1 MAALLFDTDV
11 LVDYLRGRTEAVSFL
26 EAQADPL
33 LVPAMVVAEL
43 YAGVREGRERIA
55 LGGFLAAFEIVSV
68 DAGIAERGGL
78 MRRDFGKSHG
88 TGLSDALIAASAQQR
103 NAALVTLNRKH
114 YPMLADVLVPYTKNS
129 H

>member
-11 LVDYLRGRTEAVSFL
+11 LVDYLRGRAEAVSFL
-26 EAQADPL
+26 EAQTDTL
-33 LVPAMVVAEL
+33 LAPAMVVAEL
-43 YAGVREGRERIA
+43 YAGVREGRERTA
-55 LGGFLAAFEIVSV
+55 LGGFLAAFEIVGV
-68 DAGIAERGGL
+68 DAVIAERGGL

-103 NAALVTLNRKH
+103 NATLVTLNRKH